1 MKTLFYQFNRTK
13 GNSPFLPR
21 LPRTCLVL
29 LIWVCFIPAALSQTK
44 AWDQTFGGDNND
56 ALTCLQPTRDGGYL
70 LAGTSFSGISGDKT
84 GDNRGQC
91 DPSFCSSDYWLVKI
105 DSAGTKVWDKTIGGN
120 QTDILTALQPT
131 ADGGFILGG
140 YSNSGAGGD
149 KSQDSRGSYDY
160 WVVKIDS
167 AGNKQW
173 DKTFGG
179 DEAEGFAALHQTADG
194 GYILGGYSS
203 SSKSEDKTENSRGDY
218 DYWVLKLDSTG
229 TRLWDKVYGG
239 SGEDKLAALITTRDG
254 GFLLGGFADSDSSAD
269 KSADARGSFD
279 YWLVK
284 IDAQGNKT
292 WDKTLGG
299 DKTDILTALLQSPD
313 GSYLAG
319 GYSPSGIT
327 GEKSEASKG
336 MTDFWVLKLDPQGSI
351 VWDKTLGGTGAEVL
365 NSLQAGNDGGY
376 LLGGYSDSGIGGN
389 KSQAS
394 LGLADMWVLKL
405 DATGYLAWDR
415 TFGGSATDGLAALHQ
430 ASDGSFLLGG
440 WSDSGIG
447 GDKSQAP
454 AGRTDFWVLK
464 LSSALAPPQLLAFSP
479 AKGLP
484 GTKVTIVGRNLLTT
498 RAVRFQGLKAKFVVL
513 SDDKIQATVPAKAVS
528 GKITIETTAGK
539 VHNSPPFTV
548 LQPEIAAFIPFRGKP
563 GTTVFLVG
571 NRLSTAK
578 EVYFNGVKSPRV
590 KVYFDWAMTAVVPEG
605 ATTGTLR
612 VWLKHGGE
620 DTTKTAFV
628 VLPADGL
635 PAVPELSPLEQT
647 AALALS
653 SAGDLS
659 QVMVFPNPFTDQLQF
674 GFTAKKSQPVRVEVY
689 NLMGRQVALLYE
701 GDARAWQAYLLT
713 WRPGTQLPGG
723 LYLIRLQA
731 PGQVLEHKVMLSR

>member
-1 MKTLFYQFNRTK
+1 MKTRLYRFNRTK
-13 GNSPFLPR
+13 GDGLLLSQWYR
-21 LPRTCLVL
+21 IGLVL
-29 LIWVCFIPAALSQTK
+29 LIWVFSIPVAVSQTNT
-44 AWDQTFGGDNND
+44 WDQVYGGDDND

-70 LAGTSFSGISGDKT
+70 LGGTSFSGISGNKT
-84 GDNRGQC
+84 TGNRGQC

-120 QTDILTALQPT
+120 QTDILTSLQAT

-140 YSNSGAGGD
+140 YSNSGAGAD

-167 AGNKQW
+167 AGNKLW

-179 DEAEGFAALHQTADG
+179 EEAEGFTALHQTTDG
-194 GYILGGYSS
+194 GYVLGGYSS

-218 DYWVLKLDSTG
+218 DYWVLKLDAAG
-229 TRLWDKVYGG
+229 NKLWDKVYGG
-239 SGEDKLAALITTRDG
+239 SGEDKLAALIPTSDG

-269 KSADARGSFD
+269 KSEDGRGSFD

-284 IDAQGNKT
+284 TDAQGNKT
-292 WDKTLGG
+292 WDKTIGG

-313 GSYLAG
+313 GNYLAG

-327 GEKSEASKG
+327 GEKSEDSKG
-336 MTDFWVLKLDPQGSI
+336 MTDFWVLKLDPQGRILWNKS
-351 VWDKTLGGTGAEVL
+351 LGGTGAEVL
-365 NSLQAGNDGGY
+365 TSLQASTDGGY
-376 LLGGYSDSGIGGN
+376 LLGGYSDSNISGN
-389 KSQAS
+389 KSQAGQ
-394 LGLADMWVLKL
+394 GLADMWVLKL

-430 ASDGSFLLGG
+430 AADGSFLLGG
-440 WSDSGIG
+440 WSDSAMG

-454 AGRTDFWVLK
+454 QGRNDFWVLK
-464 LSSALAPPQLLAFSP
+464 LSAALPPPQLLAFTP

-484 GTKVTIVGRNLLTT
+484 GTKVTLTGRHLLTT
-498 RAVRFQGLKAKFVVL
+498 RAVRFQGQKAKFVVL
-513 SDDKIQATVPAKAVS
+513 SDDKIQATVPAAAVT

-563 GTTVFLVG
+563 GMTVFLVG

-578 EVYFNGVKSPRV
+578 EVYFNGVKSPKV
-590 KVYFDWAMTAVVPEG
+590 KVYFDWAMTAVIPEG
-605 ATTGTLR
+605 ATTGSIR
-612 VWLKHGGE
+612 VVLKHGGQ

-628 VLPADGL
+628 LLPADGS
-635 PAVPELSPLEQT
+635 PAMPELGPLEET
-647 AALALS
+647 AVLALA
-653 SAGDLS
+653 SAGELS
-659 QVMVFPNPFTDQLQF
+659 QVMAFPNPFRDQLQF
-674 GFTAKKSQPVRVEVY
+674 SFTAKKSQPVRVEVY

-713 WRPGTQLPGG
+713 WRPATQLPGG